1 MYINMSFIRLFMR
14 LFVHSLFHLYV
25 CQSGQSGF
33 MPLHL
38 SICLS
43 YQLSF
48 HLSVFLLVTDTQ
60 LSTNINFYSRQR
72 ISRVCRL
79 FVWFN
84 VCELSRSLPKVHHST
99 VRLLANPQI
108 LDLAEIYSNKHSSSF
123 VASSGPKVIKLLFSV
138 IYEFS

>member
-1 MYINMSFIRLFMR
+1 MSINMSFVRLFMR
-14 LFVHSLFHLYV
+14 LFVNSLFHLYV

-33 MPLHL
+33 MPLHQ

-43 YQLSF
+43 HQLSF

-60 LSTNINFYSRQR
+60 LSININFYSRQR

-84 VCELSRSLPKVHHST
+84 VCELSRSLPKVLHST
-99 VRLLANPQI
+99 VRLLPNPQM
-108 LDLAEIYSNKHSSSF
+108 LDLAEIYSNKHSSSS
-123 VASSGPKVIKLLFSV
+123 VARSV
-138 IYEFS
+138 TKKNVF